1 MGKNILLLYNPGAGH
16 GQHDEEELKREI
28 ESAGHQCEIRSVKE
42 KGWEKIPEKTDWL
55 AVAGGDGTVRK
66 AMRLIQEKKEDDPDW
81 PLGIIP
87 LGTANNL
94 ARSVGC
100 DLPVPELVKSWG
112 AKSTRF
118 NTGKVKHGEFES
130 LMFEAAGFG
139 VFTEHILDMKR
150 NPPKSEE
157 KPLDEKLRD
166 GCIALLKVVKKFEPR
181 HYRIESDGF
190 RREGDY
196 LLLLA
201 MNIPMIGPNLVFA
214 QQADPGDSLLD
225 LVTFGADER
234 DKLEEYL
241 ERKIDGVDAS
251 VETDTIRAKKIV
263 VYSSDKR
270 FHVEDKLYEIEGSS
284 GVEIR
289 VNTDPFRVFVPA
301 DEPDQLRPR

>member
-1 MGKNILLLYNPGAGH
+1 MGKNILLLYNPKAGH
-16 GQHDEEELKREI
+16 GEHDERELKRLI
-28 ESAGHQCEIRSVKE
+28 EAEGHHCEVRSVKE
-42 KGWEKIPEKTDWL
+42 KGWGDIPKKTEWL

-66 AMRLIQEKKEDDPDW
+66 AMRLIQEKDANDPDW

-100 DLPVPELVKSWG
+100 DLPVAELIKSWG

-130 LMFEAAGFG
+130 LVFEAAGFG
-139 VFTEHILDMKR
+139 VFAEHIMDMKR

-157 KPLDEKLRD
+157 KPLEEKLRD
-166 GCIALLKVVKKFEPR
+166 GCIALLKVLKKFEPR

-201 MNIPMIGPNLVFA
+201 MNIPMIGPNLLFA
-214 QQADPGDSLLD
+214 PQADPGDNLLD
-225 LVTFGADER
+225 LVTFSADER
-234 DKLEEYL
+234 DKLQEYL
-241 ERKIDGVDAS
+241 ERKIDGEEAAVQT
-251 VETDTIRAKKIV
+251 ETIRAKKIMI
-263 VYSSDKR
+263 YSSDKR
-270 FHVEDKLYEIEGSS
+270 FHVEDKLYETDEEA

-289 VNTDPFRVFVPA
+289 VNSDPFRVFVPA
-301 DEPDQLRPR
+301 DDQDD